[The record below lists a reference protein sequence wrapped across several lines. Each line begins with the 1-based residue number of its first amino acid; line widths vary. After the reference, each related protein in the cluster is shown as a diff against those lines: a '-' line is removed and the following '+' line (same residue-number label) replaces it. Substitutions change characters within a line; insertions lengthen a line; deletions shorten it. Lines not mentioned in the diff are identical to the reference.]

1 VHSFFCFLF
10 WFFRRLCCAGSCGN
24 AERPPETRHD
34 CAVFFDRIPGELL
47 KPLDRGRICGV
58 EQPV

>member
-1 VHSFFCFLF
+1 VHSFFAFCFGF
-10 WFFRRLCCAGSCGN
+10 SGVCVYAGSCGK
-24 AERPPETRHD
+24 AERQPETRHD